1 MTHRFGAAA
10 NTDEVLPGI
19 DLSPLTALLSSAPR
33 ATWPRLRRSPSPSAD
48 VRNGGGLDLIELD
61 LASLKGVRA
70 AADALV
76 AAGEPFDVIICNAGV
91 MARP

>member
-33 ATWPRLRRSPSPSAD
+33 ATWPRLRPSPSPSAPTSGTA
-48 VRNGGGLDLIELD
+48 VVWI
-61 LASLKGVRA
+61 
-70 AADALV
+70 
-76 AAGEPFDVIICNAGV
+76 
-91 MARP
+91 

>member
-48 VRNGGGLDLIELD
+48 VRNGGGLDLIELELD
-61 LASLKGVRA
+61 LASPRRKA
-70 AADALV
+70 SA
-76 AAGEPFDVIICNAGV
+76 P
-91 MARP
+91 RPMRWSLLANHLT